1 MIIVSLSPRIVTL
14 NQTDTSGSK
23 ITSPIKS
30 ADSAIQ
36 TFAGLKFGFLFGGY
50 KSLLYYNWKIEF
62 MNFCSKCSSAQIEK
76 KVPDGDTH
84 ERLVYTM

>member
-36 TFAGLKFGFLFGGY
+36 TLAGLKFGFF
-50 KSLLYYNWKIEF
+50 
-62 MNFCSKCSSAQIEK
+62 
-76 KVPDGDTH
+76 VP
-84 ERLVYTM
+84 RL